1 MKGKNKLVDFFIQLS
16 FVNWLIHKSKT
27 TTLPGFSGIP
37 IYQVVSFFIRQVQT
51 IGMTERASAI
61 AFNFVMA
68 IPPATI
74 FLFTLIPYLPI
85 TQSLQQ
91 ELYKLIKDIIPGE
104 RNNAVLINFL
114 QDFINNPRNGLLS
127 LGFILSLYFSSNA
140 MMGIMRSFDKNY
152 AGFKKRSNWQ
162 RRKAALRLTVLLYV
176 FVMASL
182 VALIARE
189 VVLEWLGIENAS
201 LRALLSNLR
210 WSVIFLLFFGCISS
224 IYRLA
229 PSVHKKWK
237 LINPGSI
244 VATSL
249 MLITSGA
256 LSWWVA
262 NFSNYNQLYGSIS
275 TVLIIMILIF
285 INSLIL
291 LIGFELNVSIYS
303 LKSARADERLDAEN

>member
-1 MKGKNKLVDFFIQLS
+1 MKGKNKLVDFLIQLP

-127 LGFILSLYFSSNA
+127 IGFILSLYFSSNA

-224 IYRLA
+224 IYKLA

>member
-1 MKGKNKLVDFFIQLS
+1 MNGKNKLVDFLIQLP
-16 FVNWLIHKSKT
+16 VANWLIHKSKT

-127 LGFILSLYFSSNA
+127 IGFILSLYFSSNA

-262 NFSNYNQLYGSIS
+262 NFSNYNQLYGYQYR
-275 TVLIIMILIF
+275 TDHHDTD
-285 INSLIL
+285 
-291 LIGFELNVSIYS
+291 IY
-303 LKSARADERLDAEN
+303 

>member
-1 MKGKNKLVDFFIQLS
+1 MNGKNKLVDFLIQLPV
-16 FVNWLIHKSKT
+16 VNWLIHKSKT

-162 RRKAALRLTVLLYV
+162 RRKAALRLTALLYV

-189 VVLEWLGIENAS
+189 VVLEWLGIENATI
-201 LRALLSNLR
+201 RALLSNLR
-210 WSVIFLLFFGCISS
+210 WGVIFLLFFGCISS

-303 LKSARADERLDAEN
+303 LKSARADQRLDTEN